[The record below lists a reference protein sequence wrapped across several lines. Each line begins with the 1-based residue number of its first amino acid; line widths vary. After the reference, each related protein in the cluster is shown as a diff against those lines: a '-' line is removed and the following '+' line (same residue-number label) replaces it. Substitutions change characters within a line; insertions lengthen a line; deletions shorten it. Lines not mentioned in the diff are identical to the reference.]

1 MSIKTQIIL
10 LGIVIFIIF
19 LIIADLLNRMDQA
32 EKDIRFLVDFINKEL
47 KERTND
53 NKNTNAHYTQKK

>member
-1 MSIKTQIIL
+1 MSIKTSIIL
-10 LGIVIFIIF
+10 LGIVIFILF

-32 EKDIRFLVDFINKEL
+32 EKDIRFIVDFINKEL

-53 NKNTNAHYTQKK
+53 NKNTNAYNTKKE